1 MYDLL
6 IRGGLVVDGT
16 GGTPFRG
23 DVGIRDGRIVAVG
36 ELDEPAA
43 RVFDAAGKVIAPG
56 FIDVHT
62 HYDAQLLWDP
72 LATPSP
78 QHGVTTVIGGNCGF
92 TLAPV
97 RPDAHSYL
105 GRLMARVEGI
115 PLEAIE
121 EAVAWDW
128 TGFGDW
134 LDRIDRPL
142 GVNAAFLVGHSAV
155 RRAVLGPAARP
166 ATPDEVQR
174 MAAMVH
180 EALEAGVLGFSSSLS
195 PTHNDGDGQPVPSRF
210 AEPEELIALAAT
222 LRDHPATALE
232 LIPGSFQRTDGF
244 SDADVELMA
253 DMSVAAGV
261 PLNWNL
267 LKISARRP
275 DRHEAQLAASDRAR
289 ERGGRVV
296 ALTLPDVQRLRLTF
310 ATGFVLDAIPG
321 WQSLFELPLGD
332 RMAALRDPATRE
344 RLAADAA
351 SRKAGTMRA
360 FTRWERVT
368 VEETF
373 SDANLGLVG
382 RTVGDIAAER
392 DQSPFDTLIDI
403 VLADEL
409 RTGIVPQSEEEGD
422 EAWRVRAETWLD
434 ERTVLGGSDAGA
446 HLDMQCCANYT
457 TNLLGESVRDRQL
470 ISLEEAVHQ
479 LTDVP
484 ARLYGLRDRGRL
496 ASGFHADIVVFDPGA
511 VGSSATY
518 TVADLPGGAERLIS
532 DARGIELVVVNG
544 TPVIEHASATGEL
557 PGRLLRS
564 TRDTDRVPLTGVDA

>member
-16 GGTPFRG
+16 RGTPFRG
-23 DVGIRDGRIVAVG
+23 DVGVRDGRIVAVG
-36 ELDEPAA
+36 QLDQPAA
-43 RVFDAAGKVIAPG
+43 SVFDAAGKVIAPG

-128 TGFGDW
+128 TGFGEW
-134 LDRIDRPL
+134 LDRIDQPL
-142 GVNAAFLVGHSAV
+142 GVNAGFLVGHSAV

-166 ATPDEVQR
+166 ATAHEVQQ

-180 EALEAGVLGFSSSLS
+180 EALEAGAFGFSSSLS
-195 PTHNDGDGQPVPSRF
+195 PTHNDGDGQPVPSRY
-210 AEPEELIALAAT
+210 ADPDELITLAAT

-275 DRHEAQLAASDRAR
+275 DRHQAQLAASDRVR
-289 ERGGRVV
+289 ERGGHVV

-310 ATGFVLDAIPG
+310 ASGFVLDAIPG
-321 WQSLFELPLGD
+321 WQSLFELPLTE
-332 RMAALRDPATRE
+332 RAAALQDPTTRE

-351 SRKAGTMRA
+351 SRKAGAMRA

-368 VEETF
+368 IEETF
-373 SDANLGLVG
+373 SDANMDLVG
-382 RTVGDIAAER
+382 RTIGDIAAER
-392 DQSPFDTLIDI
+392 DEPAFDTLIDI

-409 RTGIVPQSEEEGD
+409 RTGIVPQSEEDGED
-422 EAWRVRAETWLD
+422 AWRVRAETWLD

-457 TNLLGESVRDRQL
+457 TNLLGESVSGRQL

-484 ARLYGLRDRGRL
+484 ARLYGLRDRGRV
-496 ASGFHADIVVFDPGA
+496 APDYHADIVVFDPA
-511 VGSSATY
+511 TIGSSAAY
-518 TVADLPGGAERLIS
+518 TAADLPGGAERLIS

-544 TPVIEHASATGEL
+544 SPVIEHGSPTGAL
-557 PGRLLRS
+557 PGHLLRS
-564 TRDTDRVPLTGVDA
+564 GHDTEPVSMAAVER